1 MTDDWTDD
9 DIPIFDITGRSSLLM
24 ATKGKPFA
32 IGRGF
37 VDAKTDDA
45 MLAIDK
51 ELSDMYNLD
60 LRPQDYREAPDFEP
74 KFNPV
79 TASDEAI
86 NRFKESMQRPKKSPR
101 SSRYE
106 ADADWLGSV
115 FDLPYQVSY
124 YFPNTVRPNKVGKGA
139 YGAGKFTFRNLYEF
153 LCDTFNGGERF
164 IEKYFATVFKE
175 HMQTKFDSAVM
186 ELKRELRAEIDK
198 RRAWKKRWK
207 SNYDE
212 WAGPWVRGTLTQLAR
227 ETKKDMATSL
237 ATRGIPLRKVNLS
250 EATLKTRRDL
260 GLSSKAVFYAT
271 GRLIKSIV
279 VTIVLLDPA
288 TAGRQQEARSDA

>member
-32 IGRGF
+32 IGKGF

-51 ELSDMYNLD
+51 ELANMYDLD

-79 TASDEAI
+79 TASEQSV
-86 NRFKESMQRPKKSPR
+86 NRFKESMYRPNKSSR
-101 SSRYE
+101 SSRY
-106 ADADWLGSV
+106 ATDADWLGEI

-124 YFPNTVRPNKVGKGA
+124 YFPNTVRANKVGKGV
-139 YGAGKFTFRNLYEF
+139 YGAGKFTFRDLYEF
-153 LCDTFNGGERF
+153 LCDTYNGGERF

-175 HMQTKFDSAVM
+175 HMQAKFDSAVM

-198 RRAWKKRWK
+198 RRARKKRWK

-212 WAGPWVRGTLTQLAR
+212 WAGPWVRGTLTLLAR
-227 ETKKDMATSL
+227 ETKKDIATSL

-250 EATLKTRRDL
+250 QTTLKIRRDL
-260 GLSSKAVFYAT
+260 GLSSNAVFYAT
-271 GRLIKSIV
+271 GRLIRSIV
-279 VTIVLLDPA
+279 VTIVLLDPS